1 MWALAIRD
9 KELELVERDVPEP
22 GPYDVLV
29 AVHAAGINAADLMQ
43 RQGFYPAPPGW
54 PVDVPG
60 MELAGVVSAVGDRVV
75 EPVLGRRVCAV
86 VGGGAQA
93 THCLV
98 PSEHLLFLP
107 DDVAWDE
114 AGGFPEAFTTAYD
127 ALVSQGNLQAGERAL
142 ISGAAGGVG
151 VAAVQIAHAL
161 GAHVTAVTRT
171 SEFHEALRALGAT
184 DTITLEEVDSIE
196 PVDVVLELVGAAHL
210 EKAQRVLKPFA
221 RVVVIGVSA
230 GSHLDLDLLGVMRTR
245 ATFTGS
251 TLRSRSREEKA
262 SVARLV
268 GDALIPRWT
277 SGELTV
283 PLARVFDLR
292 SGADAYDYFSQRGK
306 FGKVVLR
313 MDEFTS
319 G

>member
-1 MWALAIRD
+1 MWALTIRE
-9 KELELVERDVPEP
+9 KELDLIERDAPVP
-22 GPYDVLV
+22 GPYDVV
-29 AVHAAGINAADLMQ
+29 VTVHAAGINAADLMQ

-60 MELAGVVSAVGDRVV
+60 MELAGVVSAVGDRVM

-107 DDVAWDE
+107 DDVTWEE

-127 ALVSQGNLQAGERAL
+127 ALVSQGNLHDGQRAL

-171 SEFHEALRALGAT
+171 TESHQALRALGAD
-184 DTITLEEVDSIE
+184 DTITLEEVGSIE

-210 EKAQRVLKPFA
+210 EVAQRVLNSFA
-221 RVVVIGVSA
+221 RVVVIGVGT
-230 GSHLDLDLLGVMRTR
+230 GSRVELDLLGIMRTR
-245 ATFTGS
+245 STFTGS

-262 SVARLV
+262 SVARSI

-277 SGELTV
+277 NGELRV

-292 SGADAYDYFSQRGK
+292 HGADAYDYFAQPGK

-313 MDEFTS
+313 MDEFLS
-319 G
+319 P

>member
-1 MWALAIRD
+1 MWALTIRE

-29 AVHAAGINAADLMQ
+29 SVHAAGINAADLMQ

-60 MELAGVVSAVGDRVV
+60 MELAGVVSAVGDRVI
-75 EPVLGRRVCAV
+75 EPMLGRRVCAV

-107 DDVAWDE
+107 DDVAWEE

-127 ALVSQGNLQAGERAL
+127 ALVSQGNLQAGQRAL

-151 VAAVQIAHAL
+151 VAAVQIAHAV

-171 SEFHEALRALGAT
+171 TKFHEALCALGAS
-184 DTITLEEVDSIE
+184 DTITTEEVGSIE
-196 PVDVVLELVGAAHL
+196 PVDVVLELIGAAHL
-210 EKAQRVLKPFA
+210 EKAQRVLNPFA
-221 RVVVIGVSA
+221 RVVVIGVGA
-230 GSHLDLDLLGVMRTR
+230 GSRVDLDLLGMMRSR

-262 SVARLV
+262 RVARLV

-277 SGELTV
+277 SGELKV

-292 SGADAYDYFSQRGK
+292 SGADAYDYFAQPGK

-313 MDEFTS
+313 MDEFVS
-319 G
+319 L